1 MNINSILKGGNNM
14 QYDKFENT
22 IDMLNIRISD
32 DDPHIQGLDKHTR
45 ILTSPKGDSLE
56 LRKIYRSAL
65 SPNPPKYENA
75 ISISNIDEHCSFLNL
90 KISLEPTTVMRFK
103 EYVQTIK
110 LIFDDGELICTPW
123 ANLCL
128 SDNGF
133 VMAKDINSYS
143 SILGYS
149 ISDGKLHL
157 VSKYV
162 KDVHEYGFLERPM
175 EISSTYG
182 NIAVSLNPT
191 SGIFVSTNKN
201 Q

>member
-1 MNINSILKGGNNM
+1 M
-14 QYDKFENT
+14 QHDKFENT
-22 IDMLNIRISD
+22 IDMLSVKIVD

-45 ILTSPKGDSLE
+45 ILTSTEGDSSE
-56 LRKIYRSAL
+56 LRKIYRSPL
-65 SPNPPKYENA
+65 SHDPPKYVNA

-90 KISLEPTTVMRFK
+90 KISLEQTRVIRSK

-123 ANLCL
+123 TNLCL
-128 SDNGF
+128 SDKGF
-133 VMAKDINSYS
+133 VMAKDVKSYS
-143 SILGYS
+143 SILGYN
-149 ISDGKLHL
+149 ISNGKLHL

-162 KDVHEYGFLERPM
+162 KDVHEHGFLERPM
-175 EISSTYG
+175 EVSSTYR
-182 NIAVSLNPT
+182 NIAISLNEV